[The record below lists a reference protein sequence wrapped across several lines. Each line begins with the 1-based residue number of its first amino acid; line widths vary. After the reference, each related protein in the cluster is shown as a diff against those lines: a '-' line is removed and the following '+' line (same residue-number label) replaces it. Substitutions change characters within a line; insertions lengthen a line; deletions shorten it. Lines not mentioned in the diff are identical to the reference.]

1 MLMWHNENAEKYLS
15 GSLLYRRYRY
25 ELWMTSFK
33 KKKQSCANGA
43 SLLHP
48 LYYVWSAKPN
58 PSPETAGSRRHNL
71 GQARGVEA
79 AGVKW
84 KRYILPVNYR

>member
-1 MLMWHNENAEKYLS
+1 VPP
-15 GSLLYRRYRY
+15 
-25 ELWMTSFK
+25 
-33 KKKQSCANGA
+33 ANGA
-43 SLLHP
+43 SLLQP

-84 KRYILPVNYR
+84 KRYILPVTIVSRLIFLLKVLNPLNSLIPKNHTRG